1 MKHTR
6 EHWGSRLGFIMA
18 AAGSAI
24 GVGSLWRFPF
34 IVGQNGG
41 GAFVLLYLIFTF
53 AIGLPVFIA
62 ELIVGRKSQKSAVLA
77 YSDLSGSSKWRFI
90 GWLNLLSCLIIL
102 SFYAVVSGWGV
113 SYTLMSLTQFTKG
126 LDASQIS
133 GTFDTLFESGDINLL
148 WLFLFLLI
156 NVGVVYAGVRKGIEK
171 WSKILMPM
179 LLVMLL
185 GLFVFSLTLE
195 GFPKALRFV
204 LYPDFSAVTPT
215 TVLSALGMAFFT
227 LSVALGII
235 LTYGSYMRRTE
246 DIPRTAG
253 IVALMTVLVSL
264 LSALMIFPIVFTFG
278 YEPAGGPGLVFKTMP
293 VLFSKLP
300 GTLILSTLFFT
311 LFVFTALTSSIS
323 LMEMLASNVIEYF
336 NITRKKATL
345 FVAAAAFVLGIPSAL
360 SGTQSLF
367 ANWNKIYGM
376 DFFATMDFITSSWLM
391 PLAGL
396 LTTFFVGWVICQK
409 QVREEFTA
417 GTSLQI
423 WYKPWL
429 FAVRFVAPVVVILII
444 LQEAGVLTL

>member
-1 MKHTR
+1 
-6 EHWGSRLGFIMA
+6 MA

-34 IVGQNGG
+34 IVGENGG
-41 GAFVLLYLIFTF
+41 GAFVLLYLFFTF

-62 ELIVGRKSQKSAVLA
+62 ELIVGRRSQKSALFA
-77 YSDLSGSSKWRFI
+77 YSDLSGKNKWRFI

-126 LDASQIS
+126 LDAAQIS
-133 GTFDTLFESGDINLL
+133 GVFDTLFTSGDINLL
-148 WLFLFLLI
+148 FLFLFLLI

-179 LLVMLL
+179 LLALLL
-185 GLFVFSLTLE
+185 GLFCYSVTLD
-195 GFPKALRFV
+195 GFGQAVEFV
-204 LYPDFSAVTPT
+204 LYPNFDKVTPT

-235 LTYGSYMRRTE
+235 LTYGSYMQRTE

-278 YEPAGGPGLVFKTMP
+278 YTPAGGPGLVFKTMP

-323 LMEMLASNVIEYF
+323 LMEMLASNIIEYF
-336 NITRKKATL
+336 NIGRKKATL
-345 FVAAAAFVLGIPSAL
+345 LVAGAAFILGIPSAL
-360 SGTQSLF
+360 SGSGTLF
-367 ANWNKIYGM
+367 AGWKKIYGM
-376 DFFATMDFITSSWLM
+376 DFFSTMDFITSSWFM
-391 PLAGL
+391 PVAGL
-396 LTTFFVGWVICQK
+396 LTTFFVGWALSRKVTQ
-409 QVREEFTA
+409 EEFTMGA
-417 GTSLQI
+417 RTCR
-423 WYKPWL
+423 WYLPWL
-429 FAVRFVAPVVVILII
+429 FAVRFVAPIVVILII
-444 LQEAGVLTL
+444 LQEAGVLVL